1 MRIQGVDCGQGYGL
15 ARALFLDGALKKCG
29 PWLEADE
36 GDLEPAWCVD
46 VNLIELPQ
54 IYKRMKGDPND
65 LVTVAAIAGR
75 VRQAIGWH
83 RCEFISPRS
92 WKGTL
97 DGDMMHVRIVKALTD
112 DERKVYFDATDPLP
126 EGVRHNVADA
136 IGIVLAKLGRLT
148 AQSLT
153 TRRERAIKKTRRRA

>member
-15 ARALFLDGALKKCG
+15 ARALFEGSRLIKCG
-29 PWLEADE
+29 PWLEAAC
-36 GDLEPAWCVD
+36 GDLHLPWYAE

-75 VRQAIGWH
+75 ARQAIGWH
-83 RCEFISPRS
+83 SCDFIAPRL

-97 DGDMMHVRIVKALTD
+97 DGDLMAVRIVKALTEE
-112 DERKVYFDATDPLP
+112 ERRVYFDATDPLP
-126 EGVRHNVADA
+126 ESVRHNVADA
-136 IGIVLAKLGRLT
+136 IGIVLARLGRLT
-148 AQSLT
+148 
-153 TRRERAIKKTRRRA
+153 